1 MKNNIKIT
9 EQFRI
14 ENQIAASIIAANP
27 YRYPGVMQTWAD
39 AVLSTSADEYPLLPR
54 VVERAA

>member
-27 YRYPGVMQTWAD
+27 DRYPGVMQTWAD

>member
-1 MKNNIKIT
+1 MKNNTRIA
-9 EQFRI
+9 EQFRKQN
-14 ENQIAASIIAANP
+14 EAAATIIAANP
-27 YRYPGVMQTWAD
+27 ERYPGIMQTWAD